1 MQAELTK
8 KGLPA
13 QSGDGLDGHYD
24 DNVFCVDEGN
34 SHLILPHLFFYDHL
48 PCHAKILPSWIA
60 ATLNLDSLDQI
71 GKINLFDE
79 SKGRRNGESR
89 LSVRDYTLTFMVIYH
104 YATAD
109 CGVHSYISLHS

>member
-1 MQAELTK
+1 MQAGLTK
-8 KGLPA
+8 AQNGAGLKG
-13 QSGDGLDGHYD
+13 HHD
-24 DNVFCVDEGN
+24 DNVPFVNEGH
-34 SHLILPHLFFYDHL
+34 SHLILPYLFFSDHL
-48 PCHAKILPSWIA
+48 PCHAKILHSWIA
-60 ATLNLDSLDQI
+60 TTLNLDSLDQI